1 MTERLSTLLREEA
14 GDLRAP
20 AAPTAAILASG
31 HRLRR
36 RRRVAQVAGASAL
49 ALVLAGGTAL
59 ALGGGGDDPRGG
71 RAIDPAT
78 TAYLDH
84 GAFATGST
92 VHLSSGSPI
101 GSVDVGEPV
110 KVLYYTSAG
119 LLVRSGETPWTDDPG
134 PSHYSLVTPDGSLR
148 VLDLELGDRVPA
160 TDPGQPVV
168 AYAEAAGD
176 GAWDVV
182 VRDVARDEEVSRTRV
197 ERAFGWGG
205 WEAPPVELDGDLV
218 YVGVDGPVVVVDW
231 REQAVVEGSEEL
243 GRSQVPSVA
252 GGLTVRS
259 GGGTVDVVDVAT
271 GDVVY
276 STPDRGYPYVALSPD
291 GRFAK
296 VVVQDETEGEGFDVV
311 DLGSGEVTTIDGAP
325 WDFGWTP
332 AGNLISVDL
341 RAGEFTTCTV
351 DGQECSTEAL
361 SGPTKGELKL
371 AGLAYES

>member
-1 MTERLSTLLREEA
+1 MTERLTTLLREEA

-20 AAPTAAILASG
+20 ATPTAAILASG

-36 RRRVAQVAGASAL
+36 RRRVLEVAGAGAL

-59 ALGGGGDDPRGG
+59 ALGGGGDDERDG

-92 VHLSSGSPI
+92 VHLTGAGPI

-119 LLVRSGETPWTDDPG
+119 LLVRSGATPWTDDPG

-148 VLDLELGDRVPA
+148 VLDLDLGDRVPA
-160 TDPGQPVV
+160 TDPDQPVM

-176 GAWDVV
+176 GTWDVV
-182 VRDVARDEEVSRTRV
+182 VRDVARDEEVSRTTVRG
-197 ERAFGWGG
+197 EFGWGG

-218 YVGVDGPVVVVDW
+218 YVGLDGPPAVVDW
-231 REQAVVEGSEEL
+231 REEAVVETPEGLDPS
-243 GRSQVPSVA
+243 SVPSVA

-259 GGGTVDVVDVAT
+259 GRGTIDVVDVAT
-271 GDVVY
+271 GDVVF
-276 STPDRGYPYVALSPD
+276 STPDGGYPYIDLSPD

-296 VVVQDETEGEGFDVV
+296 VVQQDESEGEGFDVV
-311 DLGSGEVTTIDGAP
+311 DLASGEVSTVDRAP
-325 WDFGWTP
+325 WDLGWTP
-332 AGNLISVDL
+332 AGNLVSVDL
-341 RAGEFTTCTV
+341 EAGELTTCTP
-351 DGQECSTEAL
+351 DGGSCTTDPI
-361 SGPTKGELKL
+361 SGPTRGELKL

>member
-14 GDLRAP
+14 GELATP
-20 AAPTAAILASG
+20 AAPTATILASG

-36 RRRVAQVAGASAL
+36 RRRVAQVAGAGAL
-49 ALVLAGGTAL
+49 ALALAGGAAL
-59 ALGGGGDDPRGG
+59 AVAGGGEDPRDG

-92 VHLSSGSPI
+92 VHLTGAGPI
-101 GSVDVGEPV
+101 DSVDVGEPV

-119 LLVRSGETPWTDDPG
+119 LLVRSGDTPWTDDPG
-134 PSHYSLVTPDGSLR
+134 PSRYSLVTPDGSLR

-160 TDPGQPVV
+160 TDPDQPVV

-182 VRDVARDEEVSRTRV
+182 VRDVARDEEVSRTTV
-197 ERAFGWGG
+197 DGDFGWGG

-218 YVGVDGPVVVVDW
+218 YVGLDDRPAVVDW
-231 REQAVVEGSEEL
+231 RAGRVVETPDGMAGS
-243 GRSQVPSVA
+243 SVPSVA

-259 GGGTVDVVDVAT
+259 GRGTVDVVDVAT
-271 GDVVY
+271 GDVVF
-276 STPDRGYPYVALSPD
+276 STPDRGYPYIDLSPD

-296 VVVQDETEGEGFDVV
+296 VVVQDESEGDGFDVV
-311 DLGSGEVTTIDGAP
+311 DLGSGEVTRIDRAP
-325 WDFGWTP
+325 WDLGWTP
-332 AGNLISVDL
+332 AGNLVSVDL
-341 RAGEFTTCTV
+341 DTGELTTCTV
-351 DGQECSTEAL
+351 DGDACTTDPI
-361 SGPTKGELKL
+361 SGPTRGELKL